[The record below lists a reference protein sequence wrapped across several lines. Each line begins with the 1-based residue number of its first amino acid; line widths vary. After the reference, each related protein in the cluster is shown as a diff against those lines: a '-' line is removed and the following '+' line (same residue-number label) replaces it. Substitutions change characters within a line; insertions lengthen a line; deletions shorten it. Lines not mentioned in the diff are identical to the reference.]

1 MSLLDIVKYPDD
13 FLLKPTKPVENI
25 DGEFQ
30 QFIDDMAETM
40 YSASGIGLAA
50 IQVGKSNSFIV
61 YDIQQQDDVRNLQ
74 VLVNPRIIE
83 MEGQIISEN
92 EGCLSVPD
100 YRSDVKRAERV
111 LVEGYDREGKPER
124 IEADG
129 LLAILLQHEIDHLE
143 GRLFIDRISL
153 LKRELYKKRLQK
165 KLKAHD

>member
-13 FLLKPTKPVENI
+13 FLSKPTRPVENI
-25 DGEFQ
+25 DGKFQ

-50 IQVGKSNSFIV
+50 IQVGNSRSFIV
-61 YDIQQQDDVRNLQ
+61 YDVQQQDEGRNLQ
-74 VLVNPRIIE
+74 VLVNPRIID
-83 MEGQIISEN
+83 MEGQIVSEN

-100 YRSDVKRAERV
+100 YRSDVKRAEKV
-111 LVEGYDREGKPER
+111 FVEGYDREGNPKR
-124 IEADG
+124 IEAEG

-153 LKRELYKKRLQK
+153 LKRELYKKRIQK
-165 KLKAHD
+165 KLKSS

>member
-50 IQVGKSNSFIV
+50 IQVGKSRSFIV
-61 YDIQQQDDVRNLQ
+61 YDIQQQDNGRDLQ
-74 VLVNPRIIE
+74 VLVNPRIID

-92 EGCLSVPD
+92 EGCLSVPE

-111 LVEGYDREGKPER
+111 LVEGYDREGKPKR
-124 IEADG
+124 IEAEG
-129 LLAILLQHEIDHLE
+129 LLSILLQHEIDHLE
-143 GRLFIDRISL
+143 GKLFLDRISL

-165 KLKAHD
+165 KLKAND

>member
-25 DGEFQ
+25 DGKFQ
-30 QFIDDMAETM
+30 KFIDDMAETM
-40 YSASGIGLAA
+40 YSARGLGLAA
-50 IQVGKSNSFIV
+50 IQVGQSRSFIV
-61 YDIQQQDDVRNLQ
+61 YDIEQQDDGQNLQ
-74 VLVNPRIIE
+74 VLINPRIID

-111 LVEGYDREGKPER
+111 LVEGYDREGKPVQ

-153 LKRELYKKRLQK
+153 LKRELYKKRIQK
-165 KLKAHD
+165 KLKSL

>member
-1 MSLLDIVKYPDD
+1 VSLLDIVQYPDD
-13 FLLKPTKPVENI
+13 FLSKPTTPVENI
-25 DGEFQ
+25 DGKLQ

-40 YSASGIGLAA
+40 YLANGIGLAA
-50 IQVGKSNSFIV
+50 IQVGNSKSFIV
-61 YDIQQQDDVRNLQ
+61 YDIQRQEGGRDLQ

-83 MEGQIISEN
+83 AEGQIVSEN

-111 LVEGYDREGKPER
+111 FVEGYDREGNPKR

-129 LLAILLQHEIDHLE
+129 LLSILLQHEIDHLE

-153 LKRELYKKRLQK
+153 LKRELFKKRIQK
-165 KLKAHD
+165 KLKIA

>member
-1 MSLLDIVKYPDD
+1 VSLLDIVKYPDD
-13 FLLKPTKPVENI
+13 FLSKPTKPVENI
-25 DGEFQ
+25 DGKFQ

-40 YSASGIGLAA
+40 YSAAGIGLAA
-50 IQVGKSNSFIV
+50 IQVGKSRSFIV
-61 YDIQQQDDVRNLQ
+61 YDIHQQDGDRNLQ
-74 VLVNPRIIE
+74 VLVNPRIVE

-111 LVEGYDREGKPER
+111 LVEGYDREGNPRR

-129 LLAILLQHEIDHLE
+129 LLAILFQHEIDHLE

-153 LKRELYKKRLQK
+153 LKRELYKKRIQK
-165 KLKAHD
+165 KLKSS

>member
-30 QFIDDMAETM
+30 QFINDMAETM

-83 MEGQIISEN
+83 MEGQIISES
-92 EGCLSVPD
+92 EGCLSVLD

-111 LVEGYDREGKPER
+111 LVEGYDREGKPKR

-165 KLKAHD
+165 KLKSS